1 MSDTFNLNGLMPMF
15 SDDNVAEDTEFI
27 PLLSLEE
34 EDSMNA
40 ETVPEELPI
49 LPLRNTVLFPG
60 VVIPITVGR
69 DKSINLIKDAYKGDK
84 IIGVVSQKNDTVED
98 PTPEDLN
105 TIGTVAQIIKMLR
118 MPDGNTTV
126 IIQGKKRFQLQEIK
140 QTEPYFRGAITAFSE
155 IRPVKDDQEFVALTS
170 SLKDLALQIVKLSP
184 HIPSEAG
191 FALRNI
197 ESPSFLV
204 NFISSHMNVPVA
216 EKQKMLEIANL
227 KERATAV
234 LSNLTKE
241 LQMLEL
247 KNQIQSKVKTD
258 IDKQQRDYF
267 LHQQIKTIQEEL
279 GENNF
284 AQEVQEMKEKAKT
297 KKWSKEVALAFHK
310 SLGKLERMNPNA
322 AEYSIQTNYLET
334 LLDLPWEEKSQDNF
348 DLKHADKVL
357 NKDHFGMDKVKE
369 RIIEHLAVLKLKGN
383 MKSPILCLYGPP
395 GVGKTS
401 LGKSIADAL
410 GRKYVRMSLG
420 GLRDEAEIRGHRK
433 TYIGALPGRVLQNI
447 KKAGTSNPVFILDE
461 IDKVGHEY
469 HGDPSSA
476 LLEVL
481 DPEQNNAFY
490 DNYVELDYDLSN
502 VMFIATAN
510 SLSTIQPA
518 LRDRMEIIEIT
529 GYTIE
534 EKMEIAKRHLLPKQ
548 LTEQGLKKDQ
558 LSLNKNVIEHIIEN
572 YTRESGVRGLEKV
585 IAKVVRNTAKSIAME
600 QKYNVNVD
608 VKDLTKILGPSHA
621 KDRYQGNDVAGV
633 VTGLA
638 WTAVGGDI
646 LFIETSI
653 TRGNGKLTLTGN
665 LGDVMKESAV
675 IALEYLKS
683 HSNIIGLK
691 PEVFD
696 KWNVHIHVPEGAT
709 PKDGPSAG
717 ITMLTSI
724 ASAFTQRK
732 VKKELAMTGEITLR
746 GRVLAVGGIKE
757 KILAAKRAGIK
768 EIILSVD
775 NKKDVEEIKKEYIK
789 DLKFHYVEK
798 MIDVVKYALLKE
810 KVENPIE
817 VNIKEETKKAG
828 K

>member
-1 MSDTFNLNGLMPMF
+1 MTDNFDLNGLTPMF
-15 SDDNVAEDTEFI
+15 SGNIMEEDSEFI
-27 PLLSLEE
+27 PLLSS
-34 EDSMNA
+34 EDEDQMNS
-40 ETVPEELPI
+40 EKTPDELSI

-69 DKSINLIKDAYKGDK
+69 DKSINLVKDAYKGDK
-84 IIGVVSQKNDTVED
+84 TIGVVSQKDDSIED
-98 PTPEDLN
+98 PTLDDLN
-105 TIGTVAQIIKMLR
+105 KIGTIAQIIKMLR

-126 IIQGKKRFQLQEIK
+126 IIQGKKRFELGEAI
-140 QTEPYFRGAITAFSE
+140 QTEPYIKAKITAFNE
-155 IRPVKDDQEFVALTS
+155 TRPVKDDQEFVALVS
-170 SLKDLALQIVKLSP
+170 SLKDLATQIIKQSP
-184 HIPSEAG
+184 HIPTEAN

-197 ESPSFLV
+197 ESPSFLI
-204 NFISSHMNVPVA
+204 NFISSNMNAPVA
-216 EKQKMLEIANL
+216 DKQKMLEVADL
-227 KERATAV
+227 KERAT
-234 LSNLTKE
+234 LLLTNLTKE

-247 KNQIQSKVKTD
+247 KNQIQSKVKVD
-258 IDKQQRDYF
+258 LDKQQRDYF
-267 LHQQIKTIQEEL
+267 LHQQLKTIQEEL

-284 AQEVQEMKEKAKT
+284 AQDIREMREKAKG
-297 KKWSKEVALAFHK
+297 KKWSKAVADSFEKAIT
-310 SLGKLERMNPNA
+310 KLERMNPNA
-322 AEYSIQTNYLET
+322 AEYSIQTNYLEV
-334 LLDLPWEEKSQDNF
+334 LLDLPWDENTVDNF
-348 DLKHADKVL
+348 DLKRAQKVL
-357 NKDHFGMDKVKE
+357 DKDHFGMEKVKE
-369 RIIEHLAVLKLKGN
+369 RILEHLAVLKLKGN

-401 LGKSIADAL
+401 LGKSIAESL

-433 TYIGALPGRVLQNI
+433 TYIGAMPGRVLQNI
-447 KKAGTSNPVFILDE
+447 KKAGSSNPVFILDE
-461 IDKVGHEY
+461 IDKVGNDF

-490 DNYVELDYDLSN
+490 DNYVEQDYDLSN

-510 SLSTIQPA
+510 SLSSIQPA

-534 EKMEIAKRHLLPKQ
+534 EKIEIAKRHLLPKQ
-548 LTEQGLKKDQ
+548 LQEQGVKKDQ
-558 LSLNKNVIEHIIEN
+558 LNLNKAMLEYIIEN

-585 IAKVVRNTAKSIAME
+585 IAKVVRNAAKSIAME
-600 QKYNVNVD
+600 QKYNVD
-608 VKDLTKILGPSHA
+608 VTEKDLTKILGPAHE

-638 WTAVGGDI
+638 WTPVGGDI
-646 LFIETSI
+646 LFIESSLTK
-653 TRGNGKLTLTGN
+653 GNGKLTLTGN
-665 LGDVMKESAV
+665 LGEVMKESAV

-683 HSNIIGLK
+683 HSSILGLK
-691 PEVFD
+691 QELFD
-696 KWNVHIHVPEGAT
+696 KWNIHIHVPEGAT

-717 ITMLTSI
+717 ITMLTAL

-732 VKKELAMTGEITLR
+732 VKKQLAMTGEITLR

-775 NKKDVEEIKKEYIK
+775 NKKDIAEIKADYIK
-789 DLKFHYVEK
+789 GLKFIYVEQ
-798 MIDVVKYALLKE
+798 MIDVVKHALLKE
-810 KVENPIE
+810 KVEHPIDLNSK
-817 VNIKEETKKAG
+817 VETNKK
-828 K
+828 

>member
-1 MSDTFNLNGLMPMF
+1 MTDNFDLNGLTPMF
-15 SDDNVAEDTEFI
+15 SGNIMEEDSEFI
-27 PLLSLEE
+27 PLLSS
-34 EDSMNA
+34 EDEDQMNS
-40 ETVPEELPI
+40 EKTPEELSI

-69 DKSINLIKDAYKGDK
+69 DKSINLVKDAYKGDK
-84 IIGVVSQKNDTVED
+84 TIGVVSQKDDSIED
-98 PTPEDLN
+98 PTLDDLN
-105 TIGTVAQIIKMLR
+105 KIGTVAHIIKMLR

-126 IIQGKKRFQLQEIK
+126 IIQGKKRFELGEAI
-140 QTEPYFRGAITAFSE
+140 QTEPYIKAKITAFNE
-155 IRPVKDDQEFVALTS
+155 TRPVKDDQEFVALVS
-170 SLKDLALQIVKLSP
+170 SLKDLATQIIKQSP
-184 HIPSEAG
+184 HIPTEAN

-197 ESPSFLV
+197 ESPSFLI
-204 NFISSHMNVPVA
+204 NFISSNMNAPVA
-216 EKQKMLEIANL
+216 DKQKMLEVADL
-227 KERATAV
+227 KERAT
-234 LSNLTKE
+234 LLLTNLTKE

-247 KNQIQSKVKTD
+247 KNQIQSKVKVD
-258 IDKQQRDYF
+258 LDKQQRDYF
-267 LHQQIKTIQEEL
+267 LHQQLKTIQEEL

-284 AQEVQEMKEKAKT
+284 AQDIREMREKAKG
-297 KKWSKEVALAFHK
+297 KKWSKAVAESFEKAIT
-310 SLGKLERMNPNA
+310 KLERMNPNA
-322 AEYSIQTNYLET
+322 AEYSIQTNYLEV
-334 LLDLPWEEKSQDNF
+334 LLDLPWDENTVDNF
-348 DLKHADKVL
+348 DLKRAQKVL
-357 NKDHFGMDKVKE
+357 DKDHFGMEKVKE
-369 RIIEHLAVLKLKGN
+369 RILEHLAVLKLKGN

-401 LGKSIADAL
+401 LGKSIAEGL

-433 TYIGALPGRVLQNI
+433 TYIGAMPGRVLQNI
-447 KKAGTSNPVFILDE
+447 KKAGSSNPVFILDE
-461 IDKVGHEY
+461 IDKVGNDF

-510 SLSTIQPA
+510 SLSSIQPA

-534 EKMEIAKRHLLPKQ
+534 EKIEIAKRHLLPKQ
-548 LTEQGLKKDQ
+548 LQEQGVKKDQ
-558 LSLNKNVIEHIIEN
+558 LNLNKAMLEYIIEN

-585 IAKVVRNTAKSIAME
+585 IAKVVRNAAKSIAME
-600 QKYNVNVD
+600 QKYNVD
-608 VKDLTKILGPSHA
+608 VTEKDLTKILGPAHE

-638 WTAVGGDI
+638 WTPVGGDI
-646 LFIETSI
+646 LFIESSLTK
-653 TRGNGKLTLTGN
+653 GNGKLTLTGN

-683 HSNIIGLK
+683 HSSILGLK
-691 PEVFD
+691 QELFD

-717 ITMLTSI
+717 ITMLTAL

-732 VKKELAMTGEITLR
+732 VKKQLAMTGEITLR

-775 NKKDVEEIKKEYIK
+775 NKKDIAEIKADYIK
-789 DLKFHYVEK
+789 GLKFIYVEQ
-798 MIDVVKYALLKE
+798 MIDVVKHALLKE
-810 KVENPIE
+810 KVDHPLDLASKDE
-817 VNIKEETKKAG
+817 VTKK
-828 K
+828 